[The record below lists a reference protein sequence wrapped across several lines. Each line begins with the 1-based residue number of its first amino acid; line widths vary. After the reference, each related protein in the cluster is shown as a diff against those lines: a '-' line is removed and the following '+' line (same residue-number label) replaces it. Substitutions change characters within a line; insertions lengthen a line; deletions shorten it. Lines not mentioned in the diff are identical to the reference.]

1 LVSNKK
7 YTLRRAQKGSNAGH
21 KVSAAAPTPRAGA
34 KTASQSLAPAGKL
47 TAIAFAIAICL
58 VLTVGAAG
66 FFFMSSHSIADA
78 TDAASMDDSTQ
89 IAISFSGN
97 QDDSVSDESV
107 LKTAVKRD
115 MSPAINQ
122 VKAEEEAARLAAE
135 EAARQA
141 EEQAINRAIQA
152 QAKSA
157 AAGGVGVYEVD
168 FTIGREAF
176 IAQWTERI
184 NNYLAGSP
192 LAGYG
197 STFATAAWEAG
208 IDPRWSPAISN
219 TESSKGTHCFASHN
233 AWGWTGGEWSDW
245 ESAITAHING
255 LANGYGFTLS
265 QANAAKYCP
274 PNTDYWYNTT
284 LSEMQKI

>member
-1 LVSNKK
+1 MIV
-7 YTLRRAQKGSNAGH
+7 
-21 KVSAAAPTPRAGA
+21 
-34 KTASQSLAPAGKL
+34 
-47 TAIAFAIAICL
+47 AI
-58 VLTVGAAG
+58 GAAG
-66 FFFMSSHSIADA
+66 FFFMSSYGIADA
-78 TDAASMDDSTQ
+78 TNSAQAEDTPQTS
-89 IAISFSGN
+89 ILFSDN
-97 QDDSVSDESV
+97 QTDSVSEESV
-107 LKTAVKRD
+107 LKTATKRD
-115 MSPAINQ
+115 MSPAIAQ
-122 VKAEEEAARLAAE
+122 VKSEEEAARLAAE

-141 EEQAINRAIQA
+141 EAQAINRAEQA

-157 AAGGVGVYEVD
+157 AAGGIGVYEVD

-184 NNYLAGSP
+184 DNYLAGSP

-197 STFATAAWEAG
+197 NTFATAAWDAG

-233 AWGWTGGEWSDW
+233 AWGWTGGSWSDW
-245 ESAITAHING
+245 ESAITAHVNG
-255 LANGYGFTLS
+255 LADGYGFTLS
-265 QANAAKYCP
+265 RANAAKYCP